1 MKKLLI
7 TLGILMGCGVGV
19 VLIAQAGAEA
29 GGNEF
34 DVGDLTKGGAGE
46 TFGSGPSAEERK
58 AQAEEDVKQQLLE
71 EYWQKKQ
78 AEGQ

>member
-1 MKKLLI
+1 
-7 TLGILMGCGVGV
+7 MG
-19 VLIAQAGAEA
+19 
-29 GGNEF
+29 
-34 DVGDLTKGGAGE
+34 DVTNIGGGA
-46 TFGSGPSAEERK
+46 TFGSGPSEEERK